1 MPGAGSQ
8 NLSCGQILVFYLLR
22 YEATQVFKILIVLYT
37 YAFISFSDDDI
48 DATGIPDLLSLDT
61 PFQTSSSKT
70 KQNQLPSRF
79 NKNNSFSKSITDI
92 TQEITQPRSAKSI
105 ETNLKNYEE
114 MKSKSSNSF
123 VDQYVT
129 QQFTLGE
136 NRFIF
141 LLI

>member
-1 MPGAGSQ
+1 MYI
-8 NLSCGQILVFYLLR
+8 C
-22 YEATQVFKILIVLYT
+22 T

-48 DATGIPDLLSLDT
+48 DATDIPDLLSLDT

-105 ETNLKNYEE
+105 QTNLKNYEE

-141 LLI
+141 RRILK